1 MKWHAI
7 HNLTRYMQ
15 NIFYFFKIQCKA
27 FTLFPKITLFFE
39 LLKWCFGILA
49 TYIFVV
55 FFFLFTC
62 NVHFSMEF
70 QILHDV
76 KKSKVLYRNSNFSLF
91 CPKRTFAT
99 SAHNFLLDK
108 WNANAS
114 KLVTWQPQGPKQPI
128 HYACFRHDVTK
139 LKNDPWWKLES
150 LIDFH
155 WCATCAYFFSNK
167 WNA

>member
-39 LLKWCFGILA
+39 LLKWCFGTLA
-49 TYIFVV
+49 IYIFVFV
-55 FFFLFTC
+55 FSYLRAKSISPWNFKFCMTWKNQKFSIETQICHCFVGKRIFT
-62 NVHFSMEF
+62 
-70 QILHDV
+70 
-76 KKSKVLYRNSNFSLF
+76 
-91 CPKRTFAT
+91 T

-114 KLVTWQPQGPKQPI
+114 ELVTWQPQGPKQPI

-139 LKNDPWWKLES
+139 VQNDLWWKLES

-155 WCATCAYFFSNK
+155 SCATWTYFFSNK